1 MTKLILSHSNLVKY
15 ISMLAEQTQ
24 GVNLN
29 DYNDEDFIEVFYL
42 FFRPWIK
49 KHHGDEIGE
58 YPMSHLIKEH
68 IKEFLD
74 DYKID
79 FSTSNYYYTS
89 TRLLSYVG
97 KELIKKGAYK
107 LKSLAKPGT
116 FLERYGKKLNYIV
129 ETLNLPDFIEIKFEE
144 LNPYRVQVSLEI
156 NDFEKLL
163 KYPGEIPSWDSIR
176 KELRSFIEN
185 YLGLETGKTSLG
197 KLDLQFD
204 TSPNY
209 ENYDD
214 WVKTSFTKTIKKE
227 IRELPKIKDNLH
239 SIKLSNGRNLYNYGI
254 TIILTFKHHVGW
266 SLEQEIKTKIK
277 DYFKSKG
284 YNSNYLKID

>member
-1 MTKLILSHSNLVKY
+1 
-15 ISMLAEQTQ
+15 MLAEQTQ

-79 FSTSNYYYTS
+79 FSTSSYYTS

-107 LKSLAKPGT
+107 LKSLAKEGT
-116 FLERYGKKLNYIV
+116 FLDKYGKKINFFI
-129 ETLNLPDFIEIKFEE
+129 EKFEFPDFLE
-144 LNPYRVQVSLEI
+144 LKMNEQEPYNVNISLEV
-156 NDFEKLL
+156 NDFDKLL
-163 KYPGEIPSWDSIR
+163 KYRGDIQSWPKMKEEI
-176 KELRSFIEN
+176 KNFIQN
-185 YLGLETGKTSLG
+185 YLGIEQGKPSLG
-197 KLDLQFD
+197 KLNLTFD
-204 TSPNY
+204 KNPNY
-209 ENYDD
+209 LDYDD
-214 WVKTSFTKTIKKE
+214 WVKNIFSKSIKKE
-227 IRELPKIKDNLH
+227 IKGLPNVKDNLH
-239 SIKLSNGRNLYNYGI
+239 SLKLRPAGEHDGRALGLLI
-254 TIILTFKHHVGW
+254 HPTFKYHVGY
-266 SLEQEIKTKIK
+266 STTKVIAGIIQAFLE
-277 DYFKSKG
+277 SKG
-284 YNSNYLKID
+284 YNSNYIKVDI